1 MNWIESF
8 LAYLRYEKKYSK
20 HTLSCYKN
28 DLKQL
33 SAFLQQSHQIED
45 LTLVQYADLRTWVID
60 LSTSTIAPA
69 SINRKITTIK
79 SFYKFLMRAEAIV
92 KNPALRLK
100 AVKAPKPLTEFI
112 EESKI
117 LTLLEEV
124 DFEDSLQG
132 WRDKLVL
139 ELLYGTGIRLA
150 ELITLKNTDLDWAN
164 QQIKVSGKRAK
175 TRIIPI
181 LHLKATLPAILAR
194 YTYFKLQSFPNPD
207 HDFVIVTDEGV
218 MAYPMLIYRTVQKYL
233 TLVTT
238 QLKKSPHVLRH
249 TFATHLLNRG
259 ADIRS
264 IKDLLGHSTLSST
277 QIYTHNSLEHLRDV
291 FEQAHPKA

>member
-1 MNWIESF
+1 
-8 LAYLRYEKKYSK
+8 LRYEKKYSK

-79 SFYKFLMRAEAIV
+79 SFYKFLMRAEAV
-92 KNPALRLK
+92 AKNPSLRVK
-100 AVKAPKPLTEFI
+100 AVKAPKPITEFI
-112 EESKI
+112 EESKM
-117 LTLLEEV
+117 LTLLEEI

-150 ELITLKNTDLDWAN
+150 ELITLKNVDIDWAN

-175 TRIIPI
+175 ERIIPI
-181 LHLKATLPAILAR
+181 MHLKATLPDILAR
-194 YTYFKLQSFPNPD
+194 YEYFKLQSFPASD
-207 HDFVIVTDEGV
+207 HNFVIVTDDGV

-233 TLVTT
+233 AMVTT

-264 IKDLLGHSTLSST
+264 IKELLGHSTLSST
-277 QIYTHNSLEHLRDV
+277 QIYTHNSLEHLRDI

>member
-79 SFYKFLMRAEAIV
+79 SFYKFLMRAEAV
-92 KNPALRLK
+92 AKNPSLRVK
-100 AVKAPKPLTEFI
+100 AVKAPKPITEFI
-112 EESKI
+112 EESKM
-117 LTLLEEV
+117 LTLLEEIN
-124 DFEDSLQG
+124 FEDSLQG

-150 ELITLKNTDLDWAN
+150 ELITLKNADIDWAN

-175 TRIIPI
+175 ERIIPI
-181 LHLKATLPAILAR
+181 MHLKATLPDILAR
-194 YTYFKLQSFPNPD
+194 YEYFKLQSFPTPD
-207 HDFVIVTDEGV
+207 HNFVIVTDDGV

-233 TLVTT
+233 SMVTT

-264 IKDLLGHSTLSST
+264 IKELLGHSTLSST
-277 QIYTHNSLEHLRDV
+277 QIYTHNSLEHLRDI